1 MKAFFLLLCL
11 SANIYLAQAQPPQLK
26 PDSKTSSDEARNFAK
41 LREIMAAE
49 TSGPAAKF
57 IRPAVMLFPLRIG
70 IITNKKNPQYP
81 TKAQLNTTIFR
92 LNKGFQRAYIQFNIA
107 VIDTIFS
114 DYTLETLS
122 DDGYMPYIKMSRQLD
137 LKDTISLY
145 LLDYNPNFC
154 KETANSVSCGRQAG
168 FSYVLSEETNNIVM
182 SKFDLDD
189 HKVVTH
195 EFGHFFGLY
204 HTFEEKFGRE
214 LPDGSNCET
223 AGDRLC
229 DTPADP
235 GSVYEIYVNHSTCDM
250 INNYHEPTAT
260 YYKPLIS
267 NYMAYYKPCY
277 MREFNF
283 TQGQNRLLST
293 AAHSD
298 LRKHFAAAPPPP
310 PPVEVKANESF
321 IITEKKLET
330 KPEKPTEKPAE
341 IKPKE

>member
-1 MKAFFLLLCL
+1 MKAFFLFFCL
-11 SANIYLAQAQPPQLK
+11 SVNIYWANAQEPQLK
-26 PDSKTSSDEARNFAK
+26 PDSKTASDEARNCEK
-41 LREIMAAE
+41 LRKIMAAE
-49 TSGPAAKF
+49 ANGPAAKF
-57 IRPAVMLFPLRIG
+57 IRPAALQFPLRIG
-70 IITNKKNPQYP
+70 IITNKQKPQYP
-81 TKAQLNTTIFR
+81 TQAQLNRTIAR
-92 LNKGFQRAYIQFNIA
+92 LNKGFQRAYIEFNIA
-107 VIDTIFS
+107 VVDTIFS

-137 LKDTISLY
+137 LKDTISLF

-214 LPDGSNCET
+214 LPNGSNCET

-235 GSVYEIYVNHSTCDM
+235 GAVYEIYVNHSTCDM
-250 INNYHEPTAT
+250 VNNYNEPTGS

-277 MREFNF
+277 MREFSF
-283 TQGQNRLLST
+283 TQGQNRILFT
-293 AAHSD
+293 AARSD
-298 LRKHFAAAPPPP
+298 LRKHFATIPPPP
-310 PPVEVKANESF
+310 PPVEPSA
-321 IITEKKLET
+321 
-330 KPEKPTEKPAE
+330 EKPAVSPE
-341 IKPKE
+341 KR